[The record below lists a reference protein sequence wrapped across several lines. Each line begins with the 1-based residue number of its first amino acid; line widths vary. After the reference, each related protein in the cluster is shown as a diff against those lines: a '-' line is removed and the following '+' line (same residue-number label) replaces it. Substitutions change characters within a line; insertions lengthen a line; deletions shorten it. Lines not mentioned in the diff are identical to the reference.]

1 MGTVVHNPNLSAG
14 PRVAGLLADPQVRAD
29 AQAALAGGCPA
40 SEVAGVVGASV
51 AEVERL
57 AAGAAVGVVGW
68 HVCPRWCTGH
78 YPGRG
83 DVFARGEDL
92 HTGTTYTVNGVSA
105 CRGGADTVNVLLD
118 QLDPAD
124 GPAGE
129 PVVWLA
135 ARDPGEVAHR
145 GDCWRLTPGQALR
158 LAAALVLTA
167 RRALGGRLWRGSTRR
182 DAYEMG
188 RRVGAAWAS
197 RRLARVGGE
206 AGAVPR

>member
-1 MGTVVHNPNLSAG
+1 MGTVVHNPNPPAE

-29 AQAALAGGCPA
+29 ARAALAGGCPA
-40 SEVAGVVGASV
+40 GEVAGVVGASV

-68 HVCPRWCTGH
+68 HVCPPWCTGH

-92 HTGTTYTVNGVSA
+92 HTGTTYTLDGVSA
-105 CRGGADTVNVLLD
+105 CRGGDTVNVYLD
-118 QLDPAD
+118 RLDPVD

-135 ARDPGEVAHR
+135 AREHSG
-145 GDCWRLTPGQALR
+145 GCWRRTPGQALR

-167 RRALGGRLWRGSTRR
+167 RRALGGRLRRRSTRR

-206 AGAVPR
+206 AGVVSR

>member
-1 MGTVVHNPNLSAG
+1 MGTVVHNPPAE
-14 PRVAGLLADPQVRAD
+14 PRVAGLLADPQVRAA

-68 HVCPRWCTGH
+68 HVCPPWCTGH

-83 DVFARGEDL
+83 DVFEWGEDL
-92 HTGTTYTVNGVSA
+92 HAAATYMLGGVA
-105 CRGGADTVNVLLD
+105 TCRGVTQDTLSVYLDRLDGAD
-118 QLDPAD
+118 Q
-124 GPAGE
+124 PAGA
-129 PVVWLA
+129 PVVWLS
-135 ARDPGEVAHR
+135 ARQSGE
-145 GDCWRLTPGQALR
+145 CWRLTPGQALR
-158 LAAALVLTA
+158 LAAALVLSA
-167 RRALGGRLWRGSTRR
+167 RRALGGRLRRGSTRR

-206 AGAVPR
+206 AGAVSR